1 MLKVGVIGLGMMG
14 QSHLLRLIDSPLATV
29 TAVADPIPGR
39 LAGTTVVGG
48 NLDLG
53 QSGLDMGD
61 VVRYSD
67 GADLIREADVEV
79 VWVCLPTPLHA
90 PMSILAAENGKHVFC
105 EKPMARTV
113 EQADGMIA
121 AAKANG
127 VGLMI
132 GQCVRFWPEFG
143 YLKERVEDGVYG
155 KLRSLRMSRVSSCPT
170 WSADGWLLDS
180 AKSGGTTVDMHI
192 HDIDTVRWIC
202 GQPRAVQ
209 AHGWNQNCTNGID
222 VIDSVLDYGPELAV
236 KVTGG
241 WLDMPSFG
249 FEASYDALFEGAL
262 VRYNGG
268 WERTL
273 VVYPSGGGEP
283 LYPEVS
289 GDAYVREVDH
299 FLRCVSAGKDPGG
312 VIEPEEARD
321 SLALVLALESSAR
334 IGEPVVID

>member
-14 QSHLLRLIDSPLATV
+14 QSHLLRLNDSPLATV
-29 TAVADPIPGR
+29 TAVADPITGR
-39 LAGTTVVGG
+39 REGTTVVGG

-61 VVRYSD
+61 VDRYSD
-67 GADLIREADVEV
+67 GADLIREADVDA

-113 EQADGMIA
+113 AQAEGMIA

-132 GQCVRFWPEFG
+132 GQCIRFWPEFV
-143 YLKERVEDGVYG
+143 YLKERVDDGAYG

-170 WSADGWLLDS
+170 WAAGGWILD
-180 AKSGGTTVDMHI
+180 AAQSGGTTVDMHI

-209 AHGWNQNCTNGID
+209 AHGWNQKCTDGID
-222 VIDSVLDYGPELAV
+222 VIESVLDYGPDLAV

-249 FEASYDALFEGAL
+249 FEACYDALFEGAL
-262 VRYNGG
+262 LRYNGN

-273 VVYPSGGGEP
+273 VVYPSGGSEP
-283 LYPEVS
+283 LYPKVS

-299 FLRCVSAGKDPGG
+299 FLRCVSEGQDPGG
-312 VIEPEEARD
+312 VIAPEEARD
-321 SLALVLALESSAR
+321 SLALVLALESSVR